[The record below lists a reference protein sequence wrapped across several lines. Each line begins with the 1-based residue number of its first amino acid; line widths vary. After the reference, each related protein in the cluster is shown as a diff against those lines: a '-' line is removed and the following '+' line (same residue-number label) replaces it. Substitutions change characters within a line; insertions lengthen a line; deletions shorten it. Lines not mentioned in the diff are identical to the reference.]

1 MKLNDTS
8 AMRLDSDLLR
18 TFLAVAEAGSV
29 SAGAVTLLRTQSAV
43 SLQVRKLEETV
54 GQRLFHR
61 HGRGVVM
68 TAAGERLLPVARQ
81 VTETLDQTVLAMRGR
96 QDAIEIRLG
105 YPEEYGDT
113 TLPTVLATFARRH
126 PEILLFVRCGA
137 STDFPDL
144 LASGD
149 LDLAL
154 HCPERVSAGDTVVH
168 REAAVWAGSV
178 FHDIAGRRPLPLAL
192 FDKACW
198 WRERCLDLLRQSGLD
213 HRVVCTSESVAGI
226 RAAIAAG
233 IAVGALPQSAL
244 ASGLRPVLADAL
256 PDLGETSLVLSR
268 SSAAP
273 KRPTDTLAAIVCA
286 AVSTALRPGGVG

>member
-1 MKLNDTS
+1 MISNDIS
-8 AMRLDSDLLR
+8 VARLDSDLLR

-29 SAGAVTLLRTQSAV
+29 SAGAVPLHRTQSAV
-43 SLQVRKLEETV
+43 SLQLRKLEETV

-61 HGRGVVM
+61 HGRGVVV

-81 VTETLDQTVLAMRGR
+81 VIETLDQTVLAMRGR
-96 QDAIEIRLG
+96 QNPIEIRLG

-113 TLPTVLATFARRH
+113 TLPVVLATFARRY
-126 PEILLFVRCGA
+126 PEILLSVRCGA
-137 STDFPDL
+137 STDFPGL

-154 HCPERVSAGDTVVH
+154 HSPARVSAGDTVVH

-178 FHDIAGRRPLPLAL
+178 YHDIAGRRPLPLAL

-198 WRERCLDLLRQSGLD
+198 WRQRCLDLLRQSGLD

-233 IAVGALPQSAL
+233 IAVGVLPQSAL
-244 ASGLRPVLADAL
+244 TGGLRPILADDL
-256 PDLGETSLVLSR
+256 PDLGKTDLVLTR
-268 SSAAP
+268 SPSAP
-273 KRPTDTLAAIVCA
+273 NGPTDTLAEVVCT
-286 AVSTALRPGGVG
+286 AVSNALRLGAAC